1 MEERKLRRH
10 LIRIYVTTVAAILA
24 ALLILVLFF
33 SAREVEQKNRD
44 SFKTL
49 MTAIGDELQG
59 GNIVSHTR
67 LSQLEQENNL
77 SISVGDNGKTLVY
90 HTDDE
95 ARNTLIARAEQA
107 AREAGYDVRS
117 LPLSLERRSS
127 SVSEFYEG
135 GARYLSGVSILPMQQ
150 GYRTLTLVQRQQGTG
165 ALLLL
170 PLLAAYLLGV
180 LLLGGVGVRLIDRAL
195 QPAVESRK
203 RQTQFIAAASH
214 ELRSPL
220 AVIGANL
227 AVLPQDA
234 RESAAGIVIAKECG
248 RMSRLVGDLLL
259 LASADA
265 GVWSV
270 SMELLDVDTLLLD
283 VYEAYAPL
291 YQKGGASLRLNLPEE
306 CLPKIKCDAGRLREV
321 LGILLENALA
331 YGVSQ
336 QGGAVEL
343 EAVRAGKR
351 VSLRVADHG
360 PGLTREQKTRVFE
373 RFYRADDSRKDKQH
387 FGLGL
392 SVAAELVRCVGGTIE
407 VRDTPGG
414 GCTFLVTFEC

>member
-1 MEERKLRRH
+1 
-10 LIRIYVTTVAAILA
+10 
-24 ALLILVLFF
+24 
-33 SAREVEQKNRD
+33 
-44 SFKTL
+44 
-49 MTAIGDELQG
+49 
-59 GNIVSHTR
+59 
-67 LSQLEQENNL
+67 
-77 SISVGDNGKTLVY
+77 
-90 HTDDE
+90 
-95 ARNTLIARAEQA
+95 
-107 AREAGYDVRS
+107 
-117 LPLSLERRSS
+117 
-127 SVSEFYEG
+127 
-135 GARYLSGVSILPMQQ
+135 
-150 GYRTLTLVQRQQGTG
+150 LVQRQQGTG

>member
-77 SISVGDNGKTLVY
+77 SISVGDNGKTLAY

-165 ALLLL
+165 ALRLL

>member
-77 SISVGDNGKTLVY
+77 SISVGDNGKTLAY

-127 SVSEFYEG
+127 PVSEFYEG

-165 ALLLL
+165 ALRLL

-291 YQKGGASLRLNLPEE
+291 YQKSGASLRLNLPEE

-336 QGGAVEL
+336 QDGAVEL